1 MATHAKRRDSALTAP
16 MKPVHIAGHENH
28 GMTDRTGVA
37 PTGRVAPGNGTRA
50 SRRRPRPGHAPRPW
64 VADALSALAGVGL
77 GVTLGLVLTGES
89 RGTLAA
95 PGGWLIAGGRLAGF
109 TGAYMMLVMVVLI
122 ARLPWLER
130 AVGQDRLVRWHRSI
144 GPWPLVLIGAHVV
157 LITLGYAQLA
167 KVGALHQLWEFL
179 TSYPDVLAAGVGFC
193 LLVMAGVTSI
203 RIARRHLKYETW
215 WIVHLYT
222 YLALALAFAHQIT
235 TGVSFIGHPLTRAVW
250 IAIWALTAG
259 VVIVFRIAQP
269 IARSLRHQLHIAT
282 VREEA
287 PGVFSVICSGRR
299 LDRLA
304 VSGGQ
309 FFKWRFLT
317 KELWWHAHPYS
328 LSALPQPP
336 FLRVTIKGLGDQSRA
351 IAALKR
357 GTRVAIEGPYG
368 AFTHHVRA
376 SERVALVG
384 AGVGITPLR
393 ALLEDLPAT
402 VDVSLIVRAS
412 TREDI
417 VHRDE
422 LAALVADRGG
432 HFHEVIGA
440 RHAVRLDA
448 RMLGELVPDLVR
460 RDVYVCGPGGF
471 SESIV
476 AAALNLGVDRDRIH
490 EESFAF

>member
-1 MATHAKRRDSALTAP
+1 
-16 MKPVHIAGHENH
+16 
-28 GMTDRTGVA
+28 
-37 PTGRVAPGNGTRA
+37 
-50 SRRRPRPGHAPRPW
+50 
-64 VADALSALAGVGL
+64 
-77 GVTLGLVLTGES
+77 
-89 RGTLAA
+89 
-95 PGGWLIAGGRLAGF
+95 
-109 TGAYMMLVMVVLI
+109 
-122 ARLPWLER
+122 
-130 AVGQDRLVRWHRSI
+130 
-144 GPWPLVLIGAHVV
+144 
-157 LITLGYAQLA
+157 
-167 KVGALHQLWEFL
+167 
-179 TSYPDVLAAGVGFC
+179 
-193 LLVMAGVTSI
+193 
-203 RIARRHLKYETW
+203 
-215 WIVHLYT
+215 
-222 YLALALAFAHQIT
+222 
-235 TGVSFIGHPLTRAVW
+235 
-250 IAIWALTAG
+250 
-259 VVIVFRIAQP
+259 VFRIAQP
-269 IARSLRHQLHIAT
+269 IARSLRHQLRIAT

-336 FLRVTIKGLGDQSRA
+336 FLRVTIKGLGDQSSA

-448 RMLGELVPDLVR
+448 RTLGELVPDLAR

>member
-1 MATHAKRRDSALTAP
+1 MRALKSATQNCDMTA
-16 MKPVHIAGHENH
+16 A
-28 GMTDRTGVA
+28 TQVA
-37 PTGRVAPGNGTRA
+37 PTAQTYSPAVNVQGSPH
-50 SRRRPRPGHAPRPW
+50 RPGHPPRRR
-64 VADALSALAGVGL
+64 VADALAALAGLGL
-77 GVTLGLVLTGES
+77 GATLGLVMTGET

-109 TGAYMMLVMVVLI
+109 AAAYLMLVMVVLI
-122 ARLPWLER
+122 GRLPWLER
-130 AVGQDRLVRWHRSI
+130 AVGQDRLVRWHRRI
-144 GPWPLVLIGAHVV
+144 GPWPLGLITVHVV

-167 KVGALHQLWEFL
+167 KVGALRQLWVFL
-179 TSYPDVLAAGVGFC
+179 SSYPDLLAATVGFG
-193 LLVMAGVTSI
+193 LIVMAGITSI

-235 TGVSFIGHPLTRAVW
+235 TGGSFIGHPLTKAVW
-250 IAIWALTAG
+250 IAVWCLTAG
-259 VVIVFRIAQP
+259 VVIVFRVGQP
-269 IARSLRHQLHIAT
+269 IMRSLRHQLRVAA
-282 VREEA
+282 VCEEA
-287 PGVFSVICSGRR
+287 PGVYSVICSGRR

-336 FLRVTIKGLGDQSRA
+336 YLRVTIKGLGDQSRA
-351 IAALKR
+351 VADLKP

-368 AFTHHVRA
+368 AFTQHARKTD
-376 SERVALVG
+376 RVTLIG

-393 ALLEDLPAT
+393 SLLEDLPSC
-402 VDVSLIVRAS
+402 VDVSVIVRAS

-422 LAALVADRGG
+422 VAALVEQRGG
-432 HFHEVIGA
+432 HFHELIGS
-440 RHAVRLDA
+440 RHDVRFDA
-448 RMLGELVPDLVR
+448 RTLRKLVPDLAH
-460 RDVYVCGPGGF
+460 RDVYVCGPNDF
-471 SESIV
+471 SENII
-476 AAALNLGVDRDRIH
+476 AAALKLRVPRDRIH
-490 EESFAF
+490 QEEFAF